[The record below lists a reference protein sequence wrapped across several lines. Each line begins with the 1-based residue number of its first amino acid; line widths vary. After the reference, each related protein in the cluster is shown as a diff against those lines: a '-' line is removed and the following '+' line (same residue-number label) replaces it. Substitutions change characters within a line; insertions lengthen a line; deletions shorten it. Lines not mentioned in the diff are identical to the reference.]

1 MFAQRKALENSEK
14 SLSEFIP
21 YSAVIA
27 PGVVICREGDLV
39 ATVKISGKVF
49 EAVSNEALQRDAER
63 QNNFLKVMASASST
77 DEMSLKVHRI
87 RRVVHDQLSVP
98 DENLSSRFVRDFV
111 RAYNSEISENN
122 LMATELY
129 VSLVSHKATALKRDK
144 YKESEIRE
152 ELKERLEVF
161 GKVFDQ
167 LVSSELRARSAWR
180 IFGRARNY
188 FFSSALLLQ
197 LPADRAMAES
207 QSAFHAAKRSTGERS
222 GFRRSRYP

>member
-87 RRVVHDQLSVP
+87 RRVVHDELSVRTRIRAAV
-98 DENLSSRFVRDFV
+98 LSETLFAPTTVKSRKT
-111 RAYNSEISENN
+111 I
-122 LMATELY
+122 
-129 VSLVSHKATALKRDK
+129 
-144 YKESEIRE
+144 
-152 ELKERLEVF
+152 
-161 GKVFDQ
+161 
-167 LVSSELRARSAWR
+167 
-180 IFGRARNY
+180 
-188 FFSSALLLQ
+188 
-197 LPADRAMAES
+197 
-207 QSAFHAAKRSTGERS
+207 
-222 GFRRSRYP
+222 

>member
-87 RRVVHDQLSVP
+87 RRVVHDELS
-98 DENLSSRFVRDFV
+98 L
-111 RAYNSEISENN
+111 
-122 LMATELY
+122 
-129 VSLVSHKATALKRDK
+129 
-144 YKESEIRE
+144 
-152 ELKERLEVF
+152 
-161 GKVFDQ
+161 
-167 LVSSELRARSAWR
+167 
-180 IFGRARNY
+180 
-188 FFSSALLLQ
+188 
-197 LPADRAMAES
+197 
-207 QSAFHAAKRSTGERS
+207 
-222 GFRRSRYP
+222 

>member
-87 RRVVHDQLSVP
+87 RRVVHDELSVP
-98 DENLSSRFVRDFV
+98 DENSSSRFAGRTHQKLSNEP
-111 RAYNSEISENN
+111 RY
-122 LMATELY
+122 
-129 VSLVSHKATALKRDK
+129 
-144 YKESEIRE
+144 
-152 ELKERLEVF
+152 
-161 GKVFDQ
+161 
-167 LVSSELRARSAWR
+167 RSPFIGDLTR
-180 IFGRARNY
+180 GTF
-188 FFSSALLLQ
+188 
-197 LPADRAMAES
+197 
-207 QSAFHAAKRSTGERS
+207 
-222 GFRRSRYP
+222 

>member
-87 RRVVHDQLSVP
+87 RSPDNGRKSVFRSCR
-98 DENLSSRFVRDFV
+98 LTKRSGTFRFSGVLIPLNFKRHWG
-111 RAYNSEISENN
+111 N
-122 LMATELY
+122 LMY
-129 VSLVSHKATALKRDK
+129 S
-144 YKESEIRE
+144 
-152 ELKERLEVF
+152 
-161 GKVFDQ
+161 
-167 LVSSELRARSAWR
+167 
-180 IFGRARNY
+180 
-188 FFSSALLLQ
+188 
-197 LPADRAMAES
+197 P
-207 QSAFHAAKRSTGERS
+207 
-222 GFRRSRYP
+222 

>member
-14 SLSEFIP
+14 SLPEFIP

-87 RRVVHDQLSVP
+87 RRVVHDELSVP
-98 DENLSSRFVRDFV
+98 DENSSSHFVRDFV
-111 RAYNSEISENN
+111 RAYNREISENN
-122 LMATELY
+122 FMSRWS
-129 VSLVSHKATALKRDK
+129 V
-144 YKESEIRE
+144 IR
-152 ELKERLEVF
+152 LPC
-161 GKVFDQ
+161 
-167 LVSSELRARSAWR
+167 LRETNTKNQKFVKNSMSGWMFSARS
-180 IFGRARNY
+180 
-188 FFSSALLLQ
+188 
-197 LPADRAMAES
+197 
-207 QSAFHAAKRSTGERS
+207 STS
-222 GFRRSRYP
+222 W